1 MKVVWIALAVLV
13 VLCIFIGI
21 HSYIMSSM
29 AEDIL
34 TECRAIYDAMY
45 IEDWNTIMPL
55 LDKIKKMWESHR
67 TWATLTI
74 KTDDIEQIEISLAQ
88 SRAFAESKQISGF
101 VGEFVMFTK
110 LVGHIPT
117 HEGIHWEEI
126 L

>member
-13 VLCIFIGI
+13 VLCIFIGV

-34 TECRAIYDAMY
+34 TECRKIYDAMY
-45 IEDWNTIMPL
+45 TENWKTIIPL
-55 LDKIKKMWESHR
+55 LDNIENLWKSHR

-101 VGEFVMFTK
+101 VGEFVMFAN
-110 LVGHIPT
+110 LVGQ
-117 HEGIHWEEI
+117 
-126 L
+126 